1 MFIVEKLQSLFTGGG
16 SANSDLSRRLHAEEG
31 SQPSGAVAS
40 FFDTHVYNA
49 QMDKASSGIALR
61 ILESGISE
69 VFIVALILVKLYY
82 GALGKL
88 DTYGY
93 FTDTAPA
100 RNFLSTV
107 DRNDMLITVFFLV
120 EITFKLCHC
129 GVKRALQNFWLLWDA
144 VCIYIPVVVFG
155 DATQYLGIWNGVQAA
170 YFIILFTF
178 LRLVKFGW
186 EFYSVSGGV
195 AAQKAKTD
203 AAKEKI
209 IELEYQIVALERLA
223 QQSITQSAVL
233 QGYVST
239 TPPG

>member
-1 MFIVEKLQSLFTGGG
+1 MFF
-16 SANSDLSRRLHAEEG
+16 
-31 SQPSGAVAS
+31 
-40 FFDTHVYNA
+40 
-49 QMDKASSGIALR
+49 
-61 ILESGISE
+61 LEHCE
-69 VFIVALILVKLYY
+69 FCPN
-82 GALGKL
+82 
-88 DTYGY
+88 
-93 FTDTAPA
+93 TAPA